1 MESSEGE
8 AEGHGVVRGTDS
20 PGGTKTPRMEVPPRG
35 DETSGVP
42 TEGNIV
48 PGGDG
53 SGWGGDE
60 KFQATQTAANDGT
73 KHSAS
78 CKYGRPGSAVQPEH
92 QVDRESAE
100 SKYGEH
106 QSMPA
111 VDTTGARRKHG
122 TSRK

>member
-1 MESSEGE
+1 MENSEGE

-60 KFQATQTAANDGT
+60 NFQATQTAANAGT
-73 KHSAS
+73 KQSAS
-78 CKYGRPGSAVQPEH
+78 FKYGRPGSAVHPEH
-92 QVDRESAE
+92 QVDGEAAE
-100 SKYGEH
+100 RKYREH

-111 VDTTGARRKHG
+111 ANTTGSRREHG
-122 TSRK
+122 ASRE